1 MEGLHPSC
9 RDFGLHTP
17 SQVPAGVLS
26 PGDARSLLRQ
36 LRRRGLGVRPTA
48 RGVRLLHPAGVPAAL
63 RERRRLGD
71 ACASL
76 LREYMIGRAIRRCR
90 ALRAVLAALLS
101 LRGSA
106 PAALVA
112 AVAGMDEA
120 YVGRML
126 LLLESWGI
134 VTTGERRRPETSWR
148 EWRVVAEGIPVGT
161 AGRQQAGGRGVL

>member
-9 RDFGLHTP
+9 HDFRCHVP
-17 SQVPAGVLS
+17 SPAPAKALS

-76 LREYMIGRAIRRCR
+76 LREYMVGRAIRRCR

-112 AVAGMDEA
+112 AVAGVDEA
-120 YVGRML
+120 YVRRML
-126 LLLESWGI
+126 LLLESWG
-134 VTTGERRRPETSWR
+134 VVMRRRRERPGVSWS
-148 EWRVVAEGIPVGT
+148 EWRAVEAALAET
-161 AGRQQAGGRGVL
+161 

>member
-1 MEGLHPSC
+1 MEALHPPC
-9 RDFGLHTP
+9 RDSRSHAP
-17 SQVPAGVLS
+17 SWAWAGVLP
-26 PGDARSLLRQ
+26 PGDARSLLSQ

-76 LREYMIGRAIRRCR
+76 LRDYMVGRAIRRCR

-101 LRGSA
+101 LGGSA

-126 LLLESWGI
+126 LLLESWG
-134 VTTGERRRPETSWR
+134 VVMRRRRERPGVSWSEWRAVGTVAPET
-148 EWRVVAEGIPVGT
+148 
-161 AGRQQAGGRGVL
+161 